1 MGLPIVGIVMET
13 MLTIKSLLLRMRN
26 LVLIARNQNTKLTTT
41 RIERDMKKN
50 LLAGLLVIPLAF
62 GLSSCGNDSSSVAS
76 EKYVEPEQYVAP
88 EDYDVN
94 PSDDYGYLA
103 AIKSIDNQVLAYGSD
118 NELLKMGR
126 GACNALDS
134 GETVSSLARRLGAT
148 QDTTEGEQA
157 AAAVIAGAVIYLC
170 PEYKYQAD
178 NL

>member
-1 MGLPIVGIVMET
+1 
-13 MLTIKSLLLRMRN
+13 MRS
-26 LVLIARNQNTKLTTT
+26 LVLTARIQNTKLTTI

-62 GLSSCGNDSSSVAS
+62 GISACSSDSTPVAS
-76 EKYVEPEQYVAP
+76 VEPEQYVAP
-88 EDYDVN
+88 RDYDVN
-94 PSDDYGYLA
+94 PSDDYGYLV
-103 AIKSIDNQVLAYGSD
+103 AIQSIDNSVLAYASS

-134 GETVSSLARRLGAT
+134 GESISELARRLGAT

-157 AAAVIAGAVIYLC
+157 AAAIIAGAVIYLC